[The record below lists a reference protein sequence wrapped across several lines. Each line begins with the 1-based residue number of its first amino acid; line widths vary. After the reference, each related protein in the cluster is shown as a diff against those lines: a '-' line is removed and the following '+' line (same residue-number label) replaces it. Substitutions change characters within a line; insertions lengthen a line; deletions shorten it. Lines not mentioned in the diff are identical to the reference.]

1 MLLNMAVKI
10 NSHILLDFQ
19 ILLYCKRDTMIKQYV
34 FVVSLRFFFFSN
46 DICNHYLSARSGIQ
60 FLIKPI

>member
-34 FVVSLRFFFFSN
+34 FVVSLRFFFSQMIFVIITSVPGLG
-46 DICNHYLSARSGIQ
+46 YS
-60 FLIKPI
+60 FL